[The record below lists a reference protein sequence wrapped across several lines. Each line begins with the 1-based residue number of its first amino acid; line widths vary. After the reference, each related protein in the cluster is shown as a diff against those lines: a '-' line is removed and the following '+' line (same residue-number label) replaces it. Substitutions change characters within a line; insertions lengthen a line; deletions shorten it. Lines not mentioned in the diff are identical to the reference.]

1 MCVRGRGE
9 SYMCVCEGPGGEL
22 HVCVRGRGESYMCV

>member
-1 MCVRGRGE
+1 MCEGPGGELHVCVRGRGG

-22 HVCVRGRGESYMCV
+22 HVCV